1 MLYEARAHAHDM
13 AGISEMA
20 WWPRKKNRG
29 RHSVLPGNG
38 HLANQAVDRA
48 TEDLKRT
55 IMRRQEVD
63 KLVLEVRRAWRTH
76 P

>member
-1 MLYEARAHAHDM
+1 MLYGTRAHAHDM

-20 WWPRKKNRG
+20 WWPRRKSRG
-29 RHSVLPGNG
+29 RHAAMPGNG
-38 HLANQAVDRA
+38 HLANLAVSKA
-48 TEDLKRT
+48 TEDLKQT

-63 KLVLEVRRAWRTH
+63 KLVLEVRRAWRSH